1 MRIIASPHCL
11 VNKLSSVN
19 RGINFVNTVK
29 KGYSM
34 EPENVPFYGP
44 LPFIYMSML
53 QTLLINGQHEVFL
66 YR

>member
-11 VNKLSSVN
+11 VNKLCSVN
-19 RGINFVNTVK
+19 RGIHFVNTVK
-29 KGYSM
+29 KWHSM

-44 LPFIYMSML
+44 LPFICMLKL